1 MPGNSQRK
9 GAIRKTGKGPTAGS
23 GGRVKRGLEGKGP
36 TPKAKDRPNH
46 KVYKQR
52 QKDERSAAS
61 RPKRRT
67 GSTDA
72 EWVAGR
78 NSVVEV
84 LRAGIPVNGVYVA
97 EGADRD
103 GRLREAFK
111 LAAEQGIS
119 LLEVTK
125 NELDRMTSGAVHQ
138 GLAARIPSYEYAH
151 ADDLLDRAAEQG
163 EKPLIVVLDS
173 VTDPRNLGAV
183 VRSAAGFGAHGVVI
197 PERRAAGMTA
207 SAWKTSAGAAAR
219 IPVAQTVNLVR
230 QLKTYQDAGCMV
242 IGLAADGDVD
252 AAGPRPRRR
261 PARGRRRLGGQ
272 GTLPPGRGDLRPAG
286 LDPDG
291 QPAGVAQRRRRRQ
304 RHPLCHRPSPRLTTA
319 SPRRPVASG
328 GSPVPACSGGSPWSP
343 SGPWSPSPSGV
354 ALFLNSS
361 RTVVLASHDA
371 KVQPTLGGYVV
382 LHTGPVLPD
391 VRLDSGAPIG
401 LDVTLGKT
409 NAASTG
415 ELVQRYA
422 YIASQPEGQISKV
435 QRLIVGM
442 AAAAAAARR
451 RHRPAAGRHL
461 AGARAGPATG
471 PARRGPAADAAVVA
485 GLVLVLLVALVWQ
498 PWRGREPTV
507 AGASEWTPL
516 PRLPRS
522 RRTGARAGRG
532 PRGPHRRDD
541 VGQSVG

>member
-1 MPGNSQRK
+1 VPGNSQRK

-52 QKDERSAAS
+52 QKEDRSVAS

-242 IGLAADGDVD
+242 IGLAADGDVELPD
-252 AAGPRPRRR
+252 LDLADGPLVVVV
-261 PARGRRRLGGQ
+261 GSEGKGLSRLVAETCDQ
-272 GTLPPGRGDLRPAG
+272 LVSIPMANQVESLN
-286 LDPDG
+286 
-291 QPAGVAQRRRRRQ
+291 AGVA
-304 RHPLCHRPSPRLTTA
+304 A
-319 SPRRPVASG
+319 S
-328 GSPVPACSGGSPWSP
+328 
-343 SGPWSPSPSGV
+343 
-354 ALFLNSS
+354 
-361 RTVVLASHDA
+361 
-371 KVQPTLGGYVV
+371 
-382 LHTGPVLPD
+382 
-391 VRLDSGAPIG
+391 
-401 LDVTLGKT
+401 VTL
-409 NAASTG
+409 
-415 ELVQRYA
+415 YA
-422 YIASQPEGQISKV
+422 I
-435 QRLIVGM
+435 
-442 AAAAAAARR
+442 
-451 RHRPAAGRHL
+451 
-461 AGARAGPATG
+461 ARA
-471 PARRGPAADAAVVA
+471 
-485 GLVLVLLVALVWQ
+485 
-498 PWRGREPTV
+498 
-507 AGASEWTPL
+507 
-516 PRLPRS
+516 
-522 RRTGARAGRG
+522 RA
-532 PRGPHRRDD
+532 
-541 VGQSVG
+541 